1 MNSVERLWNSNCFFC
16 NPESEIENWT
26 ANYKNSKIIME
37 ETVDNNICPPKLK
50 ELIEGMIN
58 KLNED
63 CTSLLGR
70 NFGISKPNS
79 EIVTLGDFIDNNNDA
94 YYYLINSELGGFYQ
108 GNICTILK
116 LSDVIKISSVLLGS
130 EDKEI
135 QEKVEKGELD
145 ADGTDGIMEFSRQYS
160 SIIESA
166 LRNKL
171 PKEVQVK
178 LSTCTT
184 IDKDNASEALK
195 DIISNEYIN
204 LKSLLLIKGFDTEE
218 YNMLF
223 PIESVEEFFGE
234 AIHEKNTNVLV
245 TDDSLTDVRVISKY
259 LTNTS
264 FHVIPAHDAKQA
276 FAILQKEKIHLIIQD
291 LIMPE
296 QSGIEICKKIKKT
309 PYTRGIPL
317 IMISSHPTQEAVV
330 ESLQAGARDFLV
342 KPFSKEKL
350 LQRISRYK
358 VKEKLATL
366 Y

>member
-1 MNSVERLWNSNCFFC
+1 MQ
-16 NPESEIENWT
+16 
-26 ANYKNSKIIME
+26 
-37 ETVDNNICPPKLK
+37 ETLDTNICPPKLK
-50 ELIEGMIN
+50 ELIDSMIN

-79 EIVTLGDFIDNNNDA
+79 EIVTLRSFIDNNTDGN
-94 YYYLINSELGGFYQ
+94 YYLINSELSGYYQ

-135 QEKVEKGELD
+135 KEKVEKGELD

-166 LRNKL
+166 IKNKL
-171 PKEVQVK
+171 PKDVHVK
-178 LSTCTT
+178 LSTCTA
-184 IDKDNASEALK
+184 IDKDNASEVVK

-204 LKSLLLIKGFDTEE
+204 LKSLLLIKGFETEE
-218 YNMLF
+218 FNMLF

-234 AIHEKNTNVLV
+234 AIHEKSTNVLIV
-245 TDDSLTDVRVISKY
+245 DDSLTDIRIIRKY
-259 LTNTS
+259 LTNTA
-264 FHVIPAHDAKQA
+264 FHVISAHNAKQA
-276 FAILQKEKIHLIIQD
+276 FGILQKEKIHLILMD
-291 LIMPE
+291 LNLPE
-296 QSGIEICKKIKKT
+296 QSGTDICKSIKKT

-317 IMISSHPTQEAVV
+317 IMISAHPTQEAVV
-330 ESLQAGARDFLV
+330 ESLQVGARDFLV

-350 LQRISRYK
+350 LQRIDK
-358 VKEKLATL
+358 FKTKEKLATL

>member
-1 MNSVERLWNSNCFFC
+1 
-16 NPESEIENWT
+16 
-26 ANYKNSKIIME
+26 ME
-37 ETVDNNICPPKLK
+37 ETLDNNICPPKLK
-50 ELIEGMIN
+50 ELIDGMIN

-79 EIVTLGDFIDNNNDA
+79 EITTLSNFIDNNSGGN
-94 YYYLINSELGGFYQ
+94 YYLINSELGGYYL

-130 EDKEI
+130 EDNEI
-135 QEKVEKGELD
+135 KEKVEKGELD

-160 SIIESA
+160 SIIEA
-166 LRNKL
+166 AIKNKL
-171 PKEVQVK
+171 PKDVNVK
-178 LSTCTT
+178 LSTCTP
-184 IDKDNASEALK
+184 IDKDNASEVLK

-204 LKSLLLIKGFDTEE
+204 LQSLLLIKGFETET

-223 PIESVEEFFGE
+223 PIEAVEDFFGE
-234 AIHEKNTNVLV
+234 AIHEKNTNILV
-245 TDDSLTDVRVISKY
+245 TDDSLTDIRVIKKY

-264 FHVIPAHDAKQA
+264 FHVIAAQNAKQA
-276 FAILQKEKIHLIIQD
+276 FAILQKEKIHLILLD
-291 LIMPE
+291 LTMPDE
-296 QSGIEICKKIKKT
+296 SGIEICKKIKKT

-342 KPFSKEKL
+342 KPYSKEKL
-350 LQRISRYK
+350 LQRIDK
-358 VKEKLATL
+358 FKIKEKLATL

>member
-1 MNSVERLWNSNCFFC
+1 MVETLESN
-16 NPESEIENWT
+16 
-26 ANYKNSKIIME
+26 A
-37 ETVDNNICPPKLK
+37 CPPKLK
-50 ELIEGMIN
+50 ELIDSIIN

-79 EIVTLGDFIDNNNDA
+79 EIVTLGNFVDNNDGN
-94 YYYLINSELGGFYQ
+94 YYLINSELGGFYQ

-135 QEKVEKGELD
+135 KEKVEKGELD

-171 PKEVQVK
+171 PKEVHVK
-178 LSTCTT
+178 LSTCTA
-184 IDKDNASEALK
+184 IDKDNASEVLK
-195 DIISNEYIN
+195 DTISDEYIH
-204 LKSLLLIKGFDTEE
+204 LKSLLLIKGFETEE

-223 PIESVEEFFGE
+223 PIESVEDFFGE

-245 TDDSLTDVRVISKY
+245 TDDSLTDVRIIRKY
-259 LTNTS
+259 LTNTT
-264 FHVIPAHDAKQA
+264 FHAIPAYSAKQA
-276 FAILQKEKIHLIIQD
+276 FSILQKEKIHLILLD
-291 LIMPE
+291 LTLPE
-296 QSGIEICKKIKKT
+296 QSGIDVCRKIKKT

-317 IMISSHPTQEAVV
+317 IMISGHPTQEAVV

-342 KPFSKEKL
+342 KPFTKEKL
-350 LQRISRYK
+350 LTKINRYK
-358 VKEKLATL
+358 IKEKPATL

>member
-1 MNSVERLWNSNCFFC
+1 MTETTL
-16 NPESEIENWT
+16 ES
-26 ANYKNSKIIME
+26 
-37 ETVDNNICPPKLK
+37 NICPPKFR
-50 ELIEGMIN
+50 ELLDNTII
-58 KLNED
+58 KLNAD

-79 EIVTLGDFIDNNNDA
+79 EIVTLRNFIDNSNGN
-94 YYYLINSELGGFYQ
+94 YYLINSELGGFYQ

-116 LSDVIKISSVLLGS
+116 LGDVIKISSVLLGS
-130 EDKEI
+130 EDQEI
-135 QEKVEKGELD
+135 KEKVQKGELD

-160 SIIESA
+160 SIIEAA

-171 PKEVQVK
+171 PQDVHVK
-178 LSTCTT
+178 LSTCTS
-184 IDKDNASEALK
+184 IDKDNASEVLK
-195 DIISNEYIN
+195 DTISDEYIN
-204 LKSLLLIKGFDTEE
+204 LKSLLLIKGFETEE

-234 AIHEKNTNVLV
+234 AIHEKNTNILV
-245 TDDSLTDVRVISKY
+245 TDDSLTDIRMIRKY

-264 FHVIPAHDAKQA
+264 FHVIPAHNAKQA
-276 FAILQKEKIHLIIQD
+276 FAILQKEKIHLILMD
-291 LIMPE
+291 LNLPE
-296 QSGIEICKKIKKT
+296 QSGTDICKSIKKT

-317 IMISSHPTQEAVV
+317 IMISGHPTQEAVV

-350 LQRISRYK
+350 LQKISRYK